1 MLTEEA
7 HHLFVGETGIGRVI
21 ARSCE
26 LMKQHDTDCTS
37 QFGGIDLAIVQ
48 RYLNFHYSVSL
59 DLFGAELSTNAANY
73 YSMGLKGRFNEDARD
88 DDHQLRDAQYT
99 ITQVDDLRIVQKERP
114 ALLALNETLRDAYIA
129 DCAR

>member
-48 RYLNFHYSVSL
+48 RYSNLHYSVSL
-59 DLFGAELSTNAANY
+59 DLFGSELSTNAANY
-73 YSMGLKGRFNEDARD
+73 YSAGLKGRFKETDRD
-88 DDHQLRDAQYT
+88 DDHQLNGSTY
-99 ITQVDDLRIVQKERP
+99 VVLKPVNGIVVQTEQP
-114 ALLALNETLRDAYIA
+114 ALNALNETLRDSYIA
-129 DCAR
+129 DCE